1 MMEMIKIGQIY
12 KITRHRFGHI
22 NNIIVIT
29 RISDR
34 RVDAIRTDGAAYKK
48 SLDDLLFRQFR
59 VIVLSNLGLRLRNGK
74 SLIMKPK
81 VLLQT
86 SGQKLKNFED
96 C

>member
-1 MMEMIKIGQIY
+1 MMAMIKVGQIY

-48 SLDDLLFRQFR
+48 AWTIYYMEN
-59 VIVLSNLGLRLRNGK
+59 VI
-74 SLIMKPK
+74 
-81 VLLQT
+81 
-86 SGQKLKNFED
+86 
-96 C
+96 